1 MLLPEVTPLQG
12 EFGVYLV
19 ESRSRPGI
27 KHRVDVLAYGGNGA
41 CGCEHFEIK
50 FRGTLE
56 RGAKPAYRLKCRH
69 LAVAREIYGIEMA
82 MAYSRMKREER
93 KNELEAKAKTSS
105 VVGQSLPT
113 QNRNNYQNRTG
124 SRISPDI

>member
-1 MLLPEVTPLQG
+1 M
-12 EFGVYLV
+12 
-19 ESRSRPGI
+19 
-27 KHRVDVLAYGGNGA
+27 LAYGGNGA

-82 MAYSRMKREER
+82 MAYSRMKRNDR
-93 KNELEAKAKTSS
+93 KNELEAKAKAAGVMAAS
-105 VVGQSLPT
+105 VQTKNG
-113 QNRNNYQNRTG
+113 NDKGNGTG
-124 SRISPDI
+124 NRISPDI